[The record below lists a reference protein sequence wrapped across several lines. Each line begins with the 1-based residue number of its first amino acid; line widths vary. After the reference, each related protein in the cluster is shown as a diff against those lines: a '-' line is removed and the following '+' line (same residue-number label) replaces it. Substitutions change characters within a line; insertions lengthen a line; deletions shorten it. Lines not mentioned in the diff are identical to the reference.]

1 MDQLLQQIVNGL
13 ITGSSYALMAL
24 GLALI
29 YGIMHVAN
37 FALGAFYMLGAF
49 LTYYCVN
56 LLGGSFYLL
65 SLPIVM
71 IIVMG
76 LGAMT
81 EKFCFRKVQDAPH
94 STGFIVALGIYMIL
108 EGGSALLFGDEW
120 REITSPFNAMN
131 ITLGPIQMTVQRLLI
146 FLVCILLSI
155 AVYLLIK
162 KSLTGKMIRATSQNL
177 DAAFLVGINVNRMNL
192 LTFGIGSALAAA
204 SGAMIAPT
212 FMVAPSMGLGPVT
225 KAFVVIILGGLG
237 SIRGAVMG
245 GFILGMV
252 ETLGA
257 AYISSMYKDAFAFGV
272 LILVLIIKPTGLFR
286 H

>member
-1 MDQLLQQIVNGL
+1 MVNGL

-49 LTYYCVN
+49 LTYYCVS
-56 LLGGSFYLL
+56 LFGGAFYLL

-120 REITSPFNAMN
+120 REINSPFNAMS
-131 ITLGPIQMTVQRLLI
+131 ITLGPIQMTAQRLLI
-146 FLVCILLSI
+146 FLVCVLLSI

-162 KSLTGKMIRATSQNL
+162 KTLTGKMIRATSQNL
-177 DAAFLVGINVNRMNL
+177 GAALLVGINVNRMNL

-204 SGAMIAPT
+204 SGALIAPT

-286 H
+286 N